1 MADFVTLARAGDV
14 PEGQGRTFCAG
25 ECCIALF
32 LVDGTFY
39 ALDDFCPHMGASLGE
54 SDLRGD
60 RVVCNRHMWAFRLA
74 DGSSPDT
81 PSLRAQTYEV
91 RVVGDE
97 IQVRLP
103 DGECRGEERA
113 AGRENAE

>member
-14 PEGQGRTFCAG
+14 PEGQGRTFRVG

-32 LVDGTFY
+32 LVDGAYY
-39 ALDDFCPHMGASLGE
+39 ALDDFCPHMGASLGA

-74 DGSSPDT
+74 DGSSPDG

-91 RVVGDE
+91 RVAGDA

-103 DGECRGEERA
+103 GSECGGEERG
-113 AGRENAE
+113 AGGENAE